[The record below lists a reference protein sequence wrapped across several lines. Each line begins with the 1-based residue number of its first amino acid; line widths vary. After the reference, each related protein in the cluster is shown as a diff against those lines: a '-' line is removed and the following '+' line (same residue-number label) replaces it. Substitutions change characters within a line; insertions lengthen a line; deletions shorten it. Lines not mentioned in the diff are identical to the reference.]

1 MKNKKMEES
10 INEILLHRF
19 LDRETSR
26 EENDAIL
33 RWVSDSEENRAEFR
47 EVHKTHHFSKLQHF
61 KSEIDVDEAWD
72 KINKVL
78 PKVIIRKRL
87 VLPDILWKVAAS
99 VLLVV
104 AGGLSSLWMNG
115 YFSGQPQSAIVELK
129 ASKGEKSQAVLADGS
144 HVWLNSQTV
153 LKYDAFNPRK
163 VTMEGEAFFEV
174 KKDHNHPFEVTTAS
188 GMKVIVT
195 GTKFN
200 LRSFAGEPFVETTLE
215 EGEVQIEG
223 TGNKQLA
230 RLTPGQQAQYSTTDN
245 STSIRNVSPEL
256 YSLWRNNE
264 LRFTD
269 ISFAELVPK
278 IERWYGVTISLD
290 TAKKNNDRFTMTIK
304 TESLRELLNMMQ
316 LTSKFN
322 YEIKGE
328 QVKINF

>member
-1 MKNKKMEES
+1 M
-10 INEILLHRF
+10 LLRF
-19 LDRETSR
+19 LDKETSP
-26 EENDAIL
+26 EENESIL
-33 RWVSDSEENRAEFR
+33 RWVSYSEDNRTEFQR
-47 EVHKTHHFSKLQHF
+47 LHQAHHLSNLRNLKAD
-61 KSEIDVDEAWD
+61 IDIDEAWE
-72 KINKVL
+72 KLNTIL
-78 PKVIIRKRL
+78 PKVKTRKNFINL
-87 VLPDILWKVAAS
+87 DILWKVAAS

-104 AGGLSSLWMNG
+104 AGGISSLWMSG
-115 YFSGQPQSAIVELK
+115 YFSEQQSAIVELK
-129 ASKGEKSQAVLADGS
+129 ASKGEKSQAILADGS
-144 HVWLNSQTV
+144 HVWLNSQTI

-174 KKDHNHPFEVTTAS
+174 KKDQDHPFEVSTTS

-200 LRSFAGEPFVETTLE
+200 LRSFAGEPFIETTLE

-223 TGNKQLA
+223 ADNQQLA
-230 RLTPGQQAQYSTTDN
+230 QLEPGQQAQYKAGENKASV
-245 STSIRNVSPEL
+245 RNVSTEL
-256 YSLWRNNE
+256 YSLWKNNE

-269 ISFAELVPK
+269 ISFADLIPR
-278 IERWYGVTISLD
+278 IERWYGVTITSNS
-290 TAKKNNDRFTMTIK
+290 KQKNNDRFTMTIK

>member
-1 MKNKKMEES
+1 MEEP
-10 INEILLHRF
+10 INETLLNRF
-19 LDRETSR
+19 LDKKTSR

-33 RWVSDSEENRAEFR
+33 HWVSDSEENRAEFR
-47 EVHKTHHFSKLQHF
+47 KVHRAYHFSKLRYL
-61 KSEIDVDEAWD
+61 KSEIDIDEAW
-72 KINKVL
+72 NKLNNLL
-78 PKVIIRKRL
+78 PKVKNKYKLIDL
-87 VLPDILWKVAAS
+87 DILRKVAAS

-104 AGGLSSLWMNG
+104 AGGLGSLWMSG
-115 YFSGQPQSAIVELK
+115 YFTSQQQSAILVLK
-129 ASKGEKSQAVLADGS
+129 TLKGEKSQVTLADGS

-153 LKYDAFNPRK
+153 LKYDALNPRK
-163 VTMEGEAFFEV
+163 TTLDGEAFFEV
-174 KKDHNHPFEVTTAS
+174 KKDKAHPFEVITAS

-200 LRSFAGEPFVETTLE
+200 LRSFAGDPFVETTLE
-215 EGEVQIEG
+215 EGAVQIKG
-223 TGNKQLA
+223 TDNKQLA
-230 RLTPGQQAQYSTTDN
+230 QLEPGQQAQYN
-245 STSIRNVSPEL
+245 IEENNTSIKNVSPEL
-256 YSLWRNNE
+256 YSLWKNNE

-278 IERWYGVTISLD
+278 IERWYGVTILLD

>member
-1 MKNKKMEES
+1 MEKS
-10 INEILLHRF
+10 INDTLLFRF
-19 LDRETSR
+19 LDKETSE
-26 EENDAIL
+26 EENEVIL
-33 RWVSDSEENRAEFR
+33 RWVSDSEDNRTEFQR
-47 EVHKTHHFSKLQHF
+47 LHQAHHLSKLSSL
-61 KSEIDVDEAWD
+61 KADIDVDEAWD
-72 KINKVL
+72 KLNDSL
-78 PKVIIRKRL
+78 PKSIKRRKL
-87 VLPDILWKVAAS
+87 IDLNILRRVAAS
-99 VLLVV
+99 VLLVM
-104 AGGLSSLWMNG
+104 AGGIGSLWISG
-115 YFSGQPQSAIVELK
+115 YFSDLQKSAIVELK

-153 LKYDAFNPRK
+153 LKYDAFNPREI
-163 VTMEGEAFFEV
+163 TLDGEAYFEI
-174 KKDHNHPFEVTTAS
+174 KKDRDHPFEVITAS
-188 GMKVIVT
+188 GMKVVVT

-230 RLTPGQQAQYSTTDN
+230 RLEPGQQAQYSTTDN
-245 STSIRNVSPEL
+245 NTSIRNVSPEL
-256 YSLWRNNE
+256 YSLWKNNE

-269 ISFAELVPK
+269 ISFAELVPR

-290 TAKKNNDRFTMTIK
+290 STQKNNDRFTMTIK

>member
-1 MKNKKMEES
+1 MERS
-10 INEILLHRF
+10 INETLLLRF
-19 LDRETSR
+19 LDKETTP
-26 EENDAIL
+26 EENESIL
-33 RWVSDSEENRAEFR
+33 RWVSDSEDNRTEFQR
-47 EVHKTHHFSKLQHF
+47 LHQAHHLSKLRNL
-61 KSEIDVDEAWD
+61 KAEIDVDEAW
-72 KINKVL
+72 NKLNTIL
-78 PKVIIRKRL
+78 PKVRTEKKLIF
-87 VLPDILWKVAAS
+87 PDILWKVAAS

-104 AGGLSSLWMNG
+104 AGGIGSLWMNG
-115 YFSGQPQSAIVELK
+115 YFSERQSAIVELK
-129 ASKGEKSQAVLADGS
+129 ASKGEKSQAILADGS

-153 LKYDAFNPRK
+153 LKYDALNPRK
-163 VTMEGEAFFEV
+163 VTMEGEAFFDV
-174 KKDHNHPFEVTTAS
+174 KKDHDHPFEVSTTS

-223 TGNKQLA
+223 ADNQQLA
-230 RLTPGQQAQYSTTDN
+230 QLEPGQQAQYISGEN
-245 STSIRNVSPEL
+245 KASVRNVSTEL
-256 YSLWRNNE
+256 YSLWKNNE

-269 ISFAELVPK
+269 ISFTDLIPR
-278 IERWYGVTISLD
+278 IERWYGVTITSNS
-290 TAKKNNDRFTMTIK
+290 KQKNSDRFTMTIK

>member
-1 MKNKKMEES
+1 M
-10 INEILLHRF
+10 
-19 LDRETSR
+19 
-26 EENDAIL
+26 EENDSIL
-33 RWVSDSEENRAEFR
+33 RWVSDSEENRDEFR
-47 EVHKTHHFSKLQHF
+47 KVHRAYHFSKLRYL
-61 KSEIDVDEAWD
+61 KSEIDIDEAWN

-104 AGGLSSLWMNG
+104 AGGLGSLWMSG
-115 YFSGQPQSAIVELK
+115 YFPSQQQSAIVELK
-129 ASKGEKSQAVLADGS
+129 TLKGEKSQVMLADGS

-153 LKYDAFNPRK
+153 LKYDALNPRK
-163 VTMEGEAFFEV
+163 VNMEGEAFFEV
-174 KKDHNHPFEVTTAS
+174 KKDHDHPFEVITTS

-200 LRSFAGEPFVETTLE
+200 LRSFAGDPFVETTLE
-215 EGEVQIEG
+215 EGAVQIKG
-223 TGNKQLA
+223 TDNKQLA
-230 RLTPGQQAQYSTTDN
+230 QLEPGQQAQYN
-245 STSIRNVSPEL
+245 IEENNTSVKNVSPEL
-256 YSLWRNNE
+256 YSLWKNNE

-269 ISFAELVPK
+269 ISFAELVPR